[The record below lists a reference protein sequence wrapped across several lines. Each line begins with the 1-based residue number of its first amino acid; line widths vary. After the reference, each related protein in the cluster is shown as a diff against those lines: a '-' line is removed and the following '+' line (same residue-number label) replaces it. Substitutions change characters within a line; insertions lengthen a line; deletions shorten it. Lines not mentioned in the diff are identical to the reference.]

1 MKLTKNRKVRG
12 LLIAAAVVVAVFA
25 MAMYA
30 IGYTTQGAIGIFS
43 PAESEYHVGDT
54 VEYTVQ
60 LTGPSITPDP
70 GDEAIV
76 DATGTVDVHVHIPSD
91 PYGGQALISDDLTT
105 KPGYKYIWTSTR
117 YVVKDS
123 SDTTITDVPLATPV
137 LSHVIES
144 TDVTMPVAGTYQ
156 IRASSHYIGT
166 LAALTVTGNTVIEDT
181 EQSGSTID
189 TVIMPGT
196 EITIGAAPS
205 MVASGGLVTWTVTET
220 NDGPSSVPL
229 TSPYVNVDAST
240 DNDDDGDVH
249 VLDAADTHTGDAVN
263 PGVLDFGETW
273 TWTYTTNPTADQN
286 LIATGHGLDP
296 LGADVTYDPPPT
308 AAGVIHD
315 AEEQDSGSVDVI
327 HPTTVTSINSNLTA
341 LVSGT
346 ATLTITEQNDGDVD
360 LTNPY
365 VNVDADG
372 GDNGDVAVLDATDTH
387 TGDAVDPGV
396 LNVGETWTWVLPV
409 TPVATTTYT
418 ATGHGMD
425 PLDNDITF
433 PADADERDAVMI
445 SVYSPTTVTTISSN
459 LTTIT
464 ASGMATLTV
473 TEENDG
479 DVDLTSPYVNVDA
492 DGGDNGDVAVLDATD
507 THTGD
512 AVDPGVLNV
521 GETWTWLLPVTPGD
535 TTTYTATGHGM
546 DPLDNDITYPADADE
561 RDAVRILV
569 IHPTTIATV
578 GSNVTTIVPSGM
590 ATLTV
595 TEENDGDVDLANPYV
610 NVDADGGDNGD
621 VAVLDAADAHT
632 GDAVDP
638 GVLNVGETWTW
649 LLPVTPVDT
658 TTYTIT
664 GHGMDPLGN
673 DITFPADAQE
683 RDSVTV
689 TVERQGGATRTVGY
703 WQTHLTCTT
712 EVLADCGGSLDM
724 GWSMLNNVPEVMGVL
739 WSQPAKTSEGL
750 KRSKLASAKIIAS
763 RQLVAAELN
772 TCLENGAPIPDV
784 MYGGNTMSLID
795 ATILALQTSN
805 TSEILRLAG
814 LLDMYNNS
822 GDDVPLMMT
831 GCMAMPQDSKMTA
844 DFTKPDMVF

>member
-396 LNVGETWTWVLPV
+396 LNVGETWTWALPV
-409 TPVATTTYT
+409 TPVA
-418 ATGHGMD
+418 
-425 PLDNDITF
+425 
-433 PADADERDAVMI
+433 
-445 SVYSPTTVTTISSN
+445 
-459 LTTIT
+459 
-464 ASGMATLTV
+464 
-473 TEENDG
+473 
-479 DVDLTSPYVNVDA
+479 
-492 DGGDNGDVAVLDATD
+492 
-507 THTGD
+507 
-512 AVDPGVLNV
+512 
-521 GETWTWLLPVTPGD
+521 

-621 VAVLDAADAHT
+621 VAVLDATDTHT